1 MKATE
6 ANLLKFLR
14 NSPQFVIPIYQRNY
28 SWTETQCRQLWVDLM
43 LAGRDDAINAHF
55 IGSIVYV
62 ERGLSNVVQQ
72 EALLVIDGQQ
82 RLTTST
88 LLITAL
94 AEHFDANGIDE
105 LLDVFSAR
113 KLRNYYLLNPDEE
126 GERRYKLL
134 LSETDKD
141 TLLAILRNNDALPAE
156 CSARIV
162 ENFQLF
168 RELIALH
175 QDELEAICQGIAK
188 LVIVEV
194 ALDRS
199 QDNPQLIFESM
210 NSTGLELS
218 QADLIRNYILMGLEP
233 KLQTEL
239 YQSYWRPMEK
249 GFGQAAYTSH
259 FDAFTRHYLTA
270 KTGDIP
276 NVRDVYV
283 AFKHYAQQLKADT
296 RDLVADIRAYAGYF
310 CAMALGSEQ
319 EQSLK
324 AAFHDLRELK
334 VDVAYPFL
342 LDAYHDYQ
350 QQRLSADEL
359 VQIVR
364 WVESYVFRRAICN
377 IPTNSMNRTFAAMSR
392 SLKKDRYLES
402 VKATFLLLPT
412 YRRFPTDEEFQR
424 EIKLRNLYQFRS
436 RSYWL
441 RRLENHGRKE
451 RVVIED
457 YTVEHILPQNEAL
470 SLAWQTQL
478 GPEWS
483 RVQQTWLHTLGNLT
497 LTGYNSEY
505 SDHSFDFK
513 QTKATDR
520 NGDPAGFA
528 ASPLKLNTWQFELA
542 TNNEETGVIEKRSYS
557 LANVPTWNE
566 QTLLAR
572 AERLASEAVKVWT
585 APQLTADVLDAYRPR
600 IAKAGQQYSIDDHPH
615 LALGPMR
622 ELFAAFRQAVL
633 ALDPCVTEEY
643 LKLYVAYKAETN
655 FVDVVPQAKRL
666 LLILNMS
673 IDEIEAP
680 RGLCRDISNI
690 GRWGNGDVEIGFSS
704 IEELP
709 YVLGL
714 IRQSFDQQMGNAG
727 EA

>member
-14 NSPQFVIPIYQRNY
+14 KSPQFVIPIYQRNY
-28 SWTETQCRQLWVDLM
+28 SWTETQCRQLWADL
-43 LAGRDDAINAHF
+43 LRAGRDESINAHF

-88 LLITAL
+88 LLINAL

-113 KLRNYYLLNPDEE
+113 KLRHYYLLNPDED

-134 LSETDKD
+134 LSETDKA
-141 TLLAILRNNDALPAE
+141 TLLAIIGKTPLPSESSLR
-156 CSARIV
+156 IT
-162 ENFQLF
+162 ENYQLF
-168 RELIALH
+168 RELITAH
-175 QDELEAICQGIAK
+175 QDELEAVCQGIAK

-239 YQSYWRPMEK
+239 YQNYWRPMEK
-249 GFGQAAYTSH
+249 DFGQAAYSTH
-259 FDAFTRHYLTA
+259 FDAFMRHYLTV
-270 KTGDIP
+270 KTSEIP
-276 NVRDVYV
+276 NVGEVYV
-283 AFKHYAQQLKADT
+283 AFKNYAKPFSANT
-296 RDLVADIRAYAGYF
+296 SELVADIRCFATYY
-310 CAMALGSEQ
+310 CAMAIGAEQ
-319 EQSLK
+319 EPGLQ

-342 LDAYHDYQ
+342 LEVYHDYQ

-359 VQIVR
+359 LQIVR

-377 IPTNSMNRTFAAMSR
+377 IPTNSLNKTFAAMSR

-402 VKATFLLLPT
+402 VKAVFLLLPT

-424 EIKLRNLYQFRS
+424 EIKLRNLYHFRS

-451 RVVIED
+451 RVFTED
-457 YTVEHILPQNEAL
+457 YTVEHIMPQNENL
-470 SLAWQTQL
+470 SLEWQAEL
-478 GPEWS
+478 GTEWA
-483 RVQQTWLHTLGNLT
+483 RIQQTWLHTLGNLT

-505 SDHSFDFK
+505 SDRPFSFK
-513 QTKATDR
+513 QRHATDR
-520 NGDPAGFA
+520 NGDSAGFA
-528 ASPLKLNTWQFELA
+528 ASPLKLNKWSFALDTLDAASGQYSQQSF
-542 TNNEETGVIEKRSYS
+542 S
-557 LANVPTWNE
+557 LADVPNWNE
-566 QTLLAR
+566 DAILAR
-572 AERLASEAVKVWT
+572 ADRLAKEAAKVWELPILNN
-585 APQLTADVLDAYRPR
+585 AELDTYRPSPTR
-600 IAKAGQQYSIDDHPH
+600 ASQRYGIQDHPH
-615 LALGPMR
+615 LLTGRMHD
-622 ELFAAFRQAVL
+622 LFKEFRKSVME
-633 ALDPCVTEEY
+633 LDPCVTEEF

-655 FVDVVPQAKRL
+655 FVDVIPQAKRL
-666 LLILNMS
+666 LLVINMK
-673 IDEIEAP
+673 IEEIEDP
-680 RGLCRDISNI
+680 KGLCRDVTNL
-690 GRWGNGDVEIGFSS
+690 GRWGNGDVEIALATV
-704 IEELP
+704 EELP

-714 IRQSFDQQMGNAG
+714 IRQSLDQQMGSD
-727 EA
+727 